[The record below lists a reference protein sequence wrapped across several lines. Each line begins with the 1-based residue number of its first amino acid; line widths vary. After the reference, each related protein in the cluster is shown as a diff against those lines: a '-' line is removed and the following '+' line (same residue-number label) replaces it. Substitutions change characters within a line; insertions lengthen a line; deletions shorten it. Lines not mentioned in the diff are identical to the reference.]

1 MSSDKSGNLKVAGDG
16 DVEVEVRRSNCD
28 VDMAVQALEM
38 RFWLFGEVDYDQS
51 IESKIKQVHIQ
62 PFDMSFIVASL
73 RWTDWRGV

>member
-1 MSSDKSGNLKVAGDG
+1 LKVAGDG

-62 PFDMSFIVASL
+62 PFDMSFIIASL
-73 RWTDWRGV
+73 GWTDWRGV